1 MKRSHFAIRPDALC
15 RVALTLFGA
24 AIVATILAS
33 ASPAMA
39 SAPRAVSIRVA
50 PAYPLIAKN
59 VKLAGPVEFDVT
71 VDPTGKVTDVK
82 TLSGNPMLAAAAK
95 KALQKWQFA
104 PSLTASNENV
114 KVNFNYHT
122 D

>member
-1 MKRSHFAIRPDALC
+1 
-15 RVALTLFGA
+15 
-24 AIVATILAS
+24 
-33 ASPAMA
+33 
-39 SAPRAVSIRVA
+39 
-50 PAYPLIAKN
+50 
-59 VKLAGPVEFDVT
+59 
-71 VDPTGKVTDVK
+71 
-82 TLSGNPMLAAAAK
+82 MLAAAAK